1 MRYLLTTLLGLLFLA
16 SGALA
21 QTTDYVLT
29 DKSTMTIA
37 GTSTIHDWEADVE
50 EMQASIGLD
59 ASGLDAETKQSP
71 VTTFSLAVPVESIES
86 GKGGMNKKI
95 YKALKE
101 EDHPQIRFDLKT
113 TELASN
119 AQSGSSNQGEF
130 QLMATGDITIAG
142 VTREV
147 SFPVVA
153 STPNSSTYQFT
164 GSYEI
169 NMKDYDVDPPSAV
182 FGTIKSG
189 EKVTVNFDVYFAKNN
204 I

>member
-1 MRYLLTTLLGLLFLA
+1 MKYLLTTILSLLFA
-16 SGALA
+16 VSGVFA
-21 QTTDYVLT
+21 QTTDYVLI

-50 EMQASIGLD
+50 DMQAQIGFD
-59 ASGLDAETKQSP
+59 ASALEADTTQNP
-71 VTTFSLAVPVESIES
+71 VTSFSLSVPVESIES

-95 YKALKE
+95 YGALKE
-101 EDHPQIRFDLKT
+101 KEHPQITFELTGAELT
-113 TELASN
+113 TGQGTN
-119 AQSGSSNQGEF
+119 GNQAAF
-130 QLMATGDITIAG
+130 QLMATGQITIAG
-142 VTREV
+142 VSNEV
-147 SFPVVA
+147 SFPVDA
-153 STPNSSTYQFT
+153 YAPNSNTYRFA

-189 EKVTVNFDVYFAKNN
+189 EKVTVNFDVYFQKNS

>member
-1 MRYLLTTLLGLLFLA
+1 MKSLLTTILSVLFFV

-50 EMQASIGLD
+50 KMEASIGLN
-59 ASGLDAETKQSP
+59 ASALQAETKENP
-71 VTTFSLAVPVESIES
+71 VTSFTLSVPVESIES

-101 EDHPQIRFDLKT
+101 EDHPQIRF
-113 TELASN
+113 ELTGAELTSN
-119 AQSGSSNQGEF
+119 AQATNGNEGDF
-130 QLMATGDITIAG
+130 QLMATGKITIAG
-142 VTREV
+142 VTNEV
-147 SFPVVA
+147 SFPVTA
-153 STPNSSTYQFT
+153 FTPNSNTYQFT

-169 NMKDYDVDPPSAV
+169 NMKDYNV
-182 FGTIKSG
+182 
-189 EKVTVNFDVYFAKNN
+189 
-204 I
+204 